1 MRWRV
6 DAQRPQPHGVF
17 VGAAGL
23 APAEKGVDEGLEQV
37 RAAET
42 LDHDPFIPDI
52 EGLDRVASGM
62 QNLAAGPE
70 LFGEELRETPQAFRG
85 GIDVNAHDRKNLCC
99 KVTPPGV
106 TLLVL
111 FDCEVVLKRKRVQNK
126 SGSSDGTTAF
136 DFELSPGLEPGT
148 SSLPRKCSTTEL

>member
-1 MRWRV
+1 M
-6 DAQRPQPHGVF
+6 F

-111 FDCEVVLKRKRVQNK
+111 FDCEVVLKRKRVPLHVPEIRMSYPYTHLND
-126 SGSSDGTTAF
+126 SFHTVAAGNPNFVSIF
-136 DFELSPGLEPGT
+136 NY
-148 SSLPRKCSTTEL
+148 